1 MKTKKELQSA
11 LIKARG
17 RAYEAWVKAQGY
29 LPATLPV
36 QEAHIADFAVRKAE
50 RELALFDAQAN
61 N

>member
-1 MKTKKELQSA
+1 MKTRKELESV
-11 LIKARG
+11 LTRARG

-36 QEAHIADFAVRKAE
+36 QKAHIADLAVRKAE
-50 RELALFDAQAN
+50 RKLVFFDAQAN